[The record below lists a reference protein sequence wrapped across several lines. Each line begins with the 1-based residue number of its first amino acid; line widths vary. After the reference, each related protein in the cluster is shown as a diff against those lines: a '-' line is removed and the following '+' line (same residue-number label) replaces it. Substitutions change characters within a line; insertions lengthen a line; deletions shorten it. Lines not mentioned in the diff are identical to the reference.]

1 MATDAAKLQL
11 EVDSK
16 QIKTASGALSGL
28 DAQGKK
34 TERNTAKLSST
45 FKLFTGVLAAVGVG
59 KLASDFIS
67 VNVQFEKLQAN
78 LATVTGS
85 TKLAEA
91 EFKNIQQLASE
102 LPFQVTELTQ
112 AFVSLRNFGLD
123 ASEESLRAFADTSAA
138 TGKSLQQFIEAVA
151 DAATFEFERLKEF
164 GIKTKQE
171 GDKVQFTFRGITTEV
186 EKSADAVQ
194 NYLTELSKENF
205 QGAAIEQAKGLAG
218 AISNLGDEYDNLL
231 KVIGD
236 SGAADIV
243 NDGLRR
249 IARGLGVVADA
260 IEETPTEKVKELEER
275 LAELVKANFA
285 LNTSA
290 NDLSNRQRKIRDD
303 RNREIQSL
311 IAQRDAIYSKLD
323 ADREEIRLAKE
334 KEKAQAAAVKS
345 ENELKA
351 KEAADAKSRASLN
364 QVSDQIGLDVE
375 RVQREFEERN
385 NVIQLANTQ
394 LNLSE
399 AEFNQ
404 LRIANARTLQEEL
417 NRIEQEGS
425 DQRNML
431 LSASQETALAATGQ
445 LFGNLA
451 SIAKE
456 GGKKQ
461 FDDYKN
467 LASAQAAI
475 SAALAINN
483 ALAVPVVG
491 PALAVSIGALAAVQI
506 AKIQGQEY
514 QPRALG
520 GQMNAG
526 GSYLVGERGP
536 ELITMGNKNANITP
550 NSGMGGNSA
559 PQYTIVNQIS
569 SNAEGMQ
576 AEIGKA
582 MPFIRQSIRA
592 ELLSEA
598 RRGGSFSKAVGAR

>member
-85 TKLAEA
+85 TKLAKA